1 MMRSQ
6 PGPGAGLV
14 AAGAA
19 QEPGAAARWP
29 QPGARPRKRLSLR
42 SKEAIAFYIC
52 ISPWILGFLLFYLGP
67 MIASFSFSLTRWDL
81 LTPPKFIGLDNYV
94 KIFSRDPLFWK
105 SLKIT
110 CIYTFSYVS
119 LDLILA
125 LFIAL
130 LLNQHIWG
138 VGVFRT
144 IYYLPSVLAGVAY
157 VVMWMWVF
165 NPQAGL
171 FNTVLGYVGIQGP
184 RWLQDPKWA
193 LPALIIMSLWGVGR
207 SMVIYLAGLQDI
219 PHSLYEAA
227 KIDGANR
234 WQEFWNITL
243 PLLTPSILFNLV
255 FGIIMTFQSFTNVY
269 VATNGG
275 PLNSTLFYVV
285 YLYRKAF
292 EHLAMG
298 YASALAWILFLIVLG
313 CTLIIFRSSG
323 RWVFYRGEM
332 E

>member
-1 MMRSQ
+1 MVS
-6 PGPGAGLV
+6 
-14 AAGAA
+14 
-19 QEPGAAARWP
+19 
-29 QPGARPRKRLSLR
+29 
-42 SKEAIAFYIC
+42 
-52 ISPWILGFLLFYLGP
+52 
-67 MIASFSFSLTRWDL
+67 SFWFSLTRWDL
-81 LTPPKFIGLDNYV
+81 LTPPQFIGLDNYATL
-94 KIFSRDPLFWK
+94 FTRDPLFWK

-110 CIYTFSYVS
+110 CVYTFSYVA
-119 LDLILA
+119 LDLFLA
-125 LFIAL
+125 LVIAL
-130 LLNQHIWG
+130 LLNQRIRG
-138 VGVFRT
+138 VGAFRT

-157 VVMWMWVF
+157 VVMWMWMF
-165 NPQAGL
+165 NPRGGL
-171 FNTVLGYVGIQGP
+171 INTLLSYVGIEGP

-219 PHSLYEAA
+219 PVSLYEAA

-234 WQEFWNITL
+234 WQEFRKITL
-243 PLLTPSILFNLV
+243 PLLTPAILFNMV

-292 EHLAMG
+292 EHLSMG
-298 YASALAWILFLIVLG
+298 YASALAWILFLIVLV
-313 CTLIIFRSSG
+313 CTLVIFRTSG